1 MNDDDEIQS
10 TISGGGPTIG
20 IPAELAALWRGTS
33 PPIGAVVPPNWQWG
47 QPGGPECDYDRACDK
62 IEHRIST
69 PYGGFG
75 SVPVGDGIALIFERE
90 IASYWLPTSDG
101 GVVIRNPELSTIGDA
116 RKLVDA
122 ITAWTPW
129 PNTITLTDG
138 HMFFFD
144 SAYEGE
150 ADPAAF
156 HDGSALIV
164 EAPGP
169 GRYAIATFTDAD
181 ENDYIKLTRVTSS

>member
-1 MNDDDEIQS
+1 M
-10 TISGGGPTIG
+10 IG
-20 IPAELAALWRGTS
+20 IPAELAAKWRGTLA
-33 PPIGAVVPPNWQWG
+33 PIGAVVPPGWSWG
-47 QPGGPECDYDRACDK
+47 TPGGPVCDYDRACDK
-62 IEHRIST
+62 IEHRIAT

-75 SVPVGDGIALIFERE
+75 SIPVGDGIALIFERE
-90 IASYWLPTSDG
+90 IVSYWLPTSDG
-101 GVVIRNPELSTIGDA
+101 GVVIRNAELATIGDA

-138 HMFFFD
+138 RMFFFD
-144 SAYEGE
+144 SAYEAA

-156 HDGSALIV
+156 RDDSALIV
-164 EAPGP
+164 ETLGP